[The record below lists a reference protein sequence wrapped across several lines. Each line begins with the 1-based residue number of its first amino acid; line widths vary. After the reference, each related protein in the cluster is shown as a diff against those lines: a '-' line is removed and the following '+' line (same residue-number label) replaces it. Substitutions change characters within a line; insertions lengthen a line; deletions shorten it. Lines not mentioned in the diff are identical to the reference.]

1 MNLHKRLRPVLS
13 VAVVALA
20 SLFLTLACERESA
33 PTPTPTPDVDVLLS
47 MAGDKLA
54 ALTTAKFKL
63 VDELESGAKFFGT
76 TFKRM
81 EAEVQAPDR
90 FRMVAD
96 VVAPGFGF
104 VQIEIVAVG
113 DQAFVKLSKDAPW
126 APLSLDQL
134 PFSFGGL
141 GMTLRDLLPKIN
153 DVAMTGRESV
163 LGVPTVRIAGTIASE
178 ELAVLIATVDPGHE
192 AAVTL
197 WIDPAEY
204 TLRQIRIKGQIHQD
218 DAPETVR
225 LLTIDAIDVPVEIQL
240 PDVGSGS

>member
-1 MNLHKRLRPVLS
+1 MNLSKRLCQGLS
-13 VAVVALA
+13 VAVLVLA
-20 SLFLTLACERESA
+20 GLFLTAACGTESA
-33 PTPTPTPDVDVLLS
+33 PTPTPTPDVDDLLS
-47 MAGDKLA
+47 MAGEKLA
-54 ALTTAKFKL
+54 AMSTAKFKL
-63 VDELESGAKFFGT
+63 VDEMESGAKFFGT

-81 EAEVQAPDR
+81 EAEVKAPDR

-141 GMTLRDLLPKIN
+141 GMALRDLLPKIN

-163 LGVPTVRIAGTIASE
+163 LGIQTVRIAGTIASE

-197 WIDPAEY
+197 WIDEAEY
-204 TLRQIRIKGQIHQD
+204 TLRQIRIKGQIHKD

-225 LLTIDAIDVPVEIQL
+225 LLTIEGIDVPIEIQL